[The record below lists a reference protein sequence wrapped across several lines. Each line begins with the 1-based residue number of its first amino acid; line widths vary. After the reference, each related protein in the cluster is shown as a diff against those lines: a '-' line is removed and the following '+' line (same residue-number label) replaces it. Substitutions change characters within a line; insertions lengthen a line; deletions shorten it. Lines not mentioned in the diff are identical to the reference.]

1 MRLRAFATG
10 KDGKEV
16 HCAIKQMERIFDE
29 KTDAKRAYREIHI
42 LRQLDH
48 PNIVGLLDVT
58 FTTVRS
64 SADGAA
70 LLDAEEQSFGK
81 EAEDESN
88 KEDNSSVSIFN
99 RLGSGGMRSGG
110 RTGKHV
116 SPLEHVRLGDLYL
129 VFEFMDTDLQK
140 IFRSSQYM
148 TMDHVI
154 FIMYQILIGLK
165 YLHSANVI
173 HRDLKPA
180 NVLIDCRDCTIKIA
194 DFGLSRVVQAEIA
207 NPPHQERMS
216 GDTSKESTG
225 ADNTGKSSGD
235 ANFLSEVRRAKEP
248 DLVASMAPPKLRQSL
263 TRHVITR
270 WYRAPEVILSL
281 PYSGAVDVWS
291 CGCIFGELLGMI
303 KENCPDNRAR
313 APLFPGESCG
323 ELSDDNLLNGTPFHR
338 QRGRE
343 QLDLILQVIGTPP
356 AHHLEHLDSDTK
368 EYITT
373 HRPNSTAVDLP
384 AMYPCAGSEAIE
396 LLQSMLLFDPS
407 ERADIDDCI
416 AHPFLASSRKKE
428 HEIVSKH
435 PMQSDLET
443 VGETG
448 RNLLA
453 NVIREVMHY
462 RQRDGN

>member
-1 MRLRAFATG
+1 MAEAFATG

-70 LLDAEEQSFGK
+70 LLDAEEQSLAK

-110 RTGKHV
+110 RTGKQV

-225 ADNTGKSSGD
+225 ADNTG
-235 ANFLSEVRRAKEP
+235 L
-248 DLVASMAPPKLRQSL
+248 
-263 TRHVITR
+263 
-270 WYRAPEVILSL
+270 
-281 PYSGAVDVWS
+281 
-291 CGCIFGELLGMI
+291 EL
-303 KENCPDNRAR
+303 
-313 APLFPGESCG
+313 
-323 ELSDDNLLNGTPFHR
+323 
-338 QRGRE
+338 RGR
-343 QLDLILQVIGTPP
+343 
-356 AHHLEHLDSDTK
+356 
-368 EYITT
+368 
-373 HRPNSTAVDLP
+373 
-384 AMYPCAGSEAIE
+384 
-396 LLQSMLLFDPS
+396 
-407 ERADIDDCI
+407 
-416 AHPFLASSRKKE
+416 
-428 HEIVSKH
+428 
-435 PMQSDLET
+435 
-443 VGETG
+443 
-448 RNLLA
+448 
-453 NVIREVMHY
+453 
-462 RQRDGN
+462 